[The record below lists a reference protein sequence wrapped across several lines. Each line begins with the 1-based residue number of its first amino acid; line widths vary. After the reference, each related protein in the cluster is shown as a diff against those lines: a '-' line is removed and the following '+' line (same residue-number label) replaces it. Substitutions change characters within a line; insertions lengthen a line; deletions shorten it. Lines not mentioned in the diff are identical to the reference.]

1 MIGGTVETV
10 ETYVDDI
17 NEVRGSSPSEGG
29 HFESI
34 KLVKK
39 TFTGKNRISYKDSLA
54 KTANLTKSTR

>member
-39 TFTGKNRISYKDSLA
+39 LSLV
-54 KTANLTKSTR
+54 KTAFLTKIH